1 MRKPYNNNKTL
12 EDAIVDLYLNVKIR
26 KQEEVKYQCN
36 LYSSQ
41 IEIYDENFQEQEKE
55 KLRKA
60 SPFTLI
66 EYIKSS
72 IEILIDLKVQ
82 EKLQDRDARRAE
94 FDDNEDETN
103 EYEKLLRKL
112 ESDIRTYI
120 KVNKFYI
127 LFTFRLSIS

>member
-1 MRKPYNNNKTL
+1 MKKGNTHKLTI
-12 EDAIVDLYLNVKIR
+12 EDAIIDLYLNVKIR
-26 KQEEVKYQCN
+26 KQEEVFLKLIFQIENYDE
-36 LYSSQ
+36 SSQ
-41 IEIYDENFQEQEKE
+41 EKEKE

-60 SPFTLI
+60 SPYTII

-82 EKLQDRDARRAE
+82 EKFQEKDQRKDE
-94 FDDNEDETN
+94 FSNNFSFEDDTN

-120 KVNKFYI
+120 KVRFKPQYLYI
-127 LFTFRLSIS
+127 KLF